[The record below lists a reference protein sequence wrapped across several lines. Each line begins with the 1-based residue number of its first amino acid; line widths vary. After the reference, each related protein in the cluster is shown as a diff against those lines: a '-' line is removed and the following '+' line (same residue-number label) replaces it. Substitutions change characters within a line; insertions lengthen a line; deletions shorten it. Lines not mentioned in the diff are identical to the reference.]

1 MNGYGATGRVGQA
14 GRAIARI
21 LLFCLPLFLLLQLLG
36 QPELGDRFPLAGA
49 RSLGAKIFKLEHSS
63 KSGLTYAPQLSLAV
77 GSRLFTPAFYL
88 AFVRNVRQQD
98 FLRTPLISLRSS
110 RSPPRAAAA

>member
-1 MNGYGATGRVGQA
+1 MNGYGATGQV

-21 LLFCLPLFLLLQLLG
+21 FLFCLPLFLLLQLLG
-36 QPELGDRFPLAGA
+36 QPEPGDRYPLAGA
-49 RSLGAKIFKLEHSS
+49 RFLSAKIFKLEHST
-63 KSGLTYAPQLSLAV
+63 KSGSTFAPQLSLAV